1 MGKAWRYSDIPNS
14 ERGKAVMELG
24 WVELGG
30 GTFYHC
36 HCGQLFDADF
46 MARDG
51 HDVGGC
57 GYDPYDEEGEV

>member
-1 MGKAWRYSDIPNS
+1 
-14 ERGKAVMELG
+14 MELG

-30 GTFYHC
+30 GVFYHC

-46 MARDG
+46 MAQDG

-57 GYDPYDEEGEV
+57 GYDPYSDEEGK